1 MTMMQTLLSSGSQP
15 WLRTRFIQEIFL
27 KYQHPA
33 PMPKDSDSVGVGPF
47 KKFFPGDCNV
57 QLGQKTT
64 TLGKVADSESYK

>member
-15 WLRTRFIQEIFL
+15 WLGIGFIQEIFL

-33 PMPKDSDSVGVGPF
+33 PMPKDPDSVGVGPF

-57 QLGQKTT
+57 QLGLKTT
-64 TLGKVADSESYK
+64 TLGKVADNESYT